1 MSETLDILRRQH
13 QALADYEAAR
23 ERKHGAR
30 PPAEQAQVRAVVE
43 AQRQAWLAAG
53 GSEADFVLVP
63 LLETRPAAKP
73 PVDDPAQAE
82 RPKRRER

>member
-1 MSETLDILRRQH
+1 VSETLDILRRQH

-53 GSEADFVLVP
+53 GSEADFMLAP
-63 LLETRPAAKP
+63 LLDTKSATKP
-73 PVDDPAQAE
+73 PADDPAPAE